1 MKIAVIHKCG
11 GCDVEGRSAV
21 ESLPDGWDEVQI
33 LRTLIALCAR
43 CAEKAREPGLATELT
58 EALRGRLAEPHVG
71 DEVILLVDGCRGKFK
86 GEKGV
91 ITSRGG
97 GSGPH
102 GASYGIRVPGK
113 IAPGEK
119 EEYVGPYF
127 RKQFRLLSEPPSLVE
142 AS

>member
-21 ESLPDGWDEVQI
+21 EGLPDGWDEVQI

-43 CAEKAREPGLATELT
+43 CTEKSREPGLATELAD
-58 EALRGRLAEPHVG
+58 ALRGRLAEPHVG
-71 DEVILLVDGCRGKFK
+71 DEVILLVDGFRGKFK

-91 ITSRGG
+91 VSCR
-97 GSGPH
+97 SGKNDF
-102 GASYGIRVPGK
+102 AIRVPGK

-127 RKQFRLLSEPPSLVE
+127 RNQFRLLREPPSPTE

>member
-11 GCDVEGRSAV
+11 GCDIEGRGPID
-21 ESLPDGWDEVQI
+21 SLPGGWEEVQI
-33 LRTLIALCAR
+33 LWTSVALCAR
-43 CAEKAREPGLATELT
+43 CVEKARCPGTAAELAI
-58 EALRGRLAEPHVG
+58 ALRGHLAKAHVG
-71 DEVILLVDGCRGKFK
+71 DEVILLVDGFRGKFK

-91 ITSRGG
+91 IQSHDGG
-97 GSGPH
+97 N
-102 GASYGIRVPGK
+102 SYGIRVPGK

-127 RKQFRLLSEPPSLVE
+127 RNQFRLIHEPPSLVE